1 MLILHAVEV
10 QGNLDSVESWLD
22 VVHNLVA
29 METGTL
35 MAEKSDILADIL
47 TIMGLHRHHILG
59 LDGKLQ
65 ALKKITH
72 YHAASA

>member
-47 TIMGLHRHHILG
+47 TIMGLH
-59 LDGKLQ
+59 
-65 ALKKITH
+65 
-72 YHAASA
+72 